1 MPQNRD
7 DNARRGLPPSDR
19 NMDECGE
26 HDDHGGVFASY
37 AAFLKDSWGPRGAL
51 SHIIDPNSMLE
62 FSQEMQKNPP
72 ESAEGPPTGEDTH
85 TIEGDSNIAPD
96 EDPSGEMTPDE
107 WAQYIGGGD
116 TVALHP
122 GESPVSSLHPTA
134 EEEFEQRRM
143 P

>member
-7 DNARRGLPPSDR
+7 DNARRGLPTSDR

-51 SHIIDPNSMLE
+51 SHILDPNSMLE

-72 ESAEGPPTGEDTH
+72 ESVEGPPTGEDTH
-85 TIEGDSNIAPD
+85 TLEGDPKSD
-96 EDPSGEMTPDE
+96 D
-107 WAQYIGGGD
+107 
-116 TVALHP
+116 
-122 GESPVSSLHPTA
+122 
-134 EEEFEQRRM
+134 
-143 P
+143 

>member
-7 DNARRGLPPSDR
+7 DNARGLPPSDR

-26 HDDHGGVFASY
+26 HDDHGGVFSAYAS
-37 AAFLKDSWGPRGAL
+37 FLKDSWGPRGAL

-85 TIEGDSNIAPD
+85 TLEGDPKSDA
-96 EDPSGEMTPDE
+96 
-107 WAQYIGGGD
+107 
-116 TVALHP
+116 
-122 GESPVSSLHPTA
+122 
-134 EEEFEQRRM
+134 
-143 P
+143 